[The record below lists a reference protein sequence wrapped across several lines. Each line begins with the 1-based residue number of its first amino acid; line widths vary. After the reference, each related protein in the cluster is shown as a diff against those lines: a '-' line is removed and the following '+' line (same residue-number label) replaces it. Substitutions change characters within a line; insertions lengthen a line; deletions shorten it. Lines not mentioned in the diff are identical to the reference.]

1 MTSTDT
7 TAASP
12 RGLTSRTLR
21 CTVYGCIAVVGLIAT
36 WLPNLSYTFGGFMSN
51 FMNDLKITPA
61 SRSYTGDLVVLALA
75 AVVLM
80 VVEARKHGVKFVWL
94 YVFGGFATA
103 ISLTFPLFLIAREMR
118 MNPADSARVGPVDVV
133 LLAVVAVFAAG
144 QTIWVSV
151 A

>member
-1 MTSTDT
+1 MTSTDP
-7 TAASP
+7 AEAPS
-12 RGLTSRTLR
+12 RGFTSRTVR
-21 CTVYGCIAVVGLIAT
+21 CAVYGCIAFVGLFAT
-36 WLPNLSYTFGGFMSN
+36 WVPNLSYTFGGFMHD
-51 FMNDLKITPA
+51 FMNDLKVTPA

-103 ISLTFPLFLIAREMR
+103 ISVTFPLFLIAREMR
-118 MNPADSARVGPVDVV
+118 MSPADNVRIRPVDVV
-133 LLAVVAVFAAG
+133 LLVVVAVLVAG
-144 QTIWVSV
+144 QIGWVGL